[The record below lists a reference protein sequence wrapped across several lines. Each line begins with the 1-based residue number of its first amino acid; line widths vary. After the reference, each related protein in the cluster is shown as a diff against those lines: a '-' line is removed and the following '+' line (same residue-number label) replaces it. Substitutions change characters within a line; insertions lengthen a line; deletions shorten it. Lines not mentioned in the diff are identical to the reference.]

1 MDNELNEH
9 HEREPYYED
18 EIDLYQL
25 IQVLL
30 KRKKLIVSVFLVAV
44 IVAIAASY
52 VMKPVYRVSAV
63 VAPGQIYEQEPV
75 QDTLIWREKD
85 IDTPEN
91 IERLISQNPFHYE
104 ILTQLSWDYQ
114 DPKNKFDIKTDIQ
127 QRTNYI
133 SVNIDSSEPERA
145 KEYLAI
151 MLDKA
156 QNFYLHKA
164 AVNTTLLS
172 NDLENITV
180 NRQKIIQD
188 KQAVLQEKELLSNE
202 KKRILNEK
210 QRIKNQIEFVKNK
223 QKVLDSQSARLEKQI
238 KEIQINND
246 QIIKQRDAVLAKE
259 HNPTD
264 AMSLLLYSNT
274 IQENLIQIDRL
285 NLTLEDNSIRKQQ
298 LQQEIKDLETQLA
311 NLDLQ
316 LADIDVRLA
325 NLDIK
330 SKNLD
335 LQDNKLAIIQKDLE
349 ARKANIS
356 GLRIVLE
363 PTIDPQR
370 VSPKRTLMAAV
381 AGVLGLFVGIFAAFA
396 AEFWQ
401 SHKVSA

>member
-30 KRKKLIVSVFLVAV
+30 KRKKLIVGVFLVAV

-52 VMKPVYRVSAV
+52 IMKPVYRVSAV

-75 QDTLIWREKD
+75 RDVLIWREKD

-114 DPKNKFDIKTDIQ
+114 DPQNQFDIKTNVQ
-127 QRTNYI
+127 ERTNYI
-133 SVNIDSSEPERA
+133 FVNIDSSEPERA

-151 MLDKA
+151 LLDKA
-156 QNFYLHKA
+156 QSFYLHKA
-164 AVNTTLLS
+164 AVNATLLS
-172 NDLENITV
+172 NDLENITAD
-180 NRQKIIQD
+180 RQKIIQD
-188 KQAVLQEKELLSNE
+188 KQAVLQEKKLLNNE

-210 QRIKNQIEFVKNK
+210 QRINNQIEFVKNK
-223 QKVLDSQSARLEKQI
+223 HKVLDSQSARLERQI
-238 KEIQINND
+238 KEIQINNE

-274 IQENLIQIDRL
+274 IQDNLTQIDRL

-298 LQQEIKDLETQLA
+298 LQQEIKDLEMQLA

-335 LQDNKLAIIQKDLE
+335 LQDNKLAIKQKDFE
-349 ARKANIS
+349 AQKANIS
-356 GLRIVLE
+356 GLRIVQE
-363 PTIDPQR
+363 PIIDPQR
-370 VSPKRTLMAAV
+370 VSPKRTLMVAV
-381 AGVLGLFVGIFAAFA
+381 AGVLGLFVGIFVAFA
-396 AEFWQ
+396 VEFWQ